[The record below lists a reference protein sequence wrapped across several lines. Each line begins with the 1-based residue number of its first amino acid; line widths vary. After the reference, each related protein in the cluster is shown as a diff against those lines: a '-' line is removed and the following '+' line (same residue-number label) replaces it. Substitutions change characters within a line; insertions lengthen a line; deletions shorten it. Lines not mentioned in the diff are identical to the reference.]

1 MKPNEEEHIVSDKI
15 PLPEDTTEATETGMD
30 QRKPTPLPHD
40 AVKGGGDRPSPE
52 HPAADEEHP
61 ISVGKP

>member
-1 MKPNEEEHIVSDKI
+1 MSDKI